1 MYTDIGWRN
10 HLSVQRQ
17 GWKVVEKLNANGQ
30 AQLATSYGDCL
41 NAMETL
47 FKAANIV
54 ANR

>member
-10 HLSVQRQ
+10 HLAATKQ
-17 GWKVVEKLNANGQ
+17 GNKVVEKLKANGQ
-30 AQLATSYGDCL
+30 SDLAISYQDCL
-41 NAMETL
+41 DSMEIL